1 MQTITGK
8 IRPSSRHLFTIGE
21 DLIQDKF
28 AAIMELVKNSY
39 DADATEVTLVIR
51 RRGDKSISV
60 VIEDNGV
67 GMSLEDIQTKWLVP
81 STANK
86 LNNRISQHGRI
97 MQGRKGIGR
106 YAANILGDDL
116 LLSTVTSQGE
126 STEIYVD
133 WSEFDKYE
141 YLDEIDIAIET
152 SKSSKESGTILAT
165 SHKLHKNKEGEKDEK
180 DWSREDIDKL
190 IFELKKL
197 IPPYQAR
204 NDDNF
209 NICIKTQNFDEDI
222 DLIISPFPFFE
233 IYDYRIHGEVKE
245 TGEAI
250 LYYENQ
256 RKSSEIETIIES
268 LSPTKCGKIKLDIR
282 VYDRDKTAIESLIGR
297 GLKDEQTG
305 KYLTNLQTRQLLN
318 DFNGI
323 GVYRNGFRIRPLGD
337 PENDWLELNKRR
349 VQTPSLRIGSNQ
361 TIGYVQIESEE
372 ISDLHEQSA
381 RDGLKKTDS
390 YYGLISITQE
400 VLSLLEQRRFIY
412 RRKIDSK
419 IKNKSVNN
427 KLSSVSDY
435 TSLSN
440 DLRNILQ
447 NFGLEKSSIEE
458 VNHLVL
464 KEENKK
470 QKIVDE
476 LSKAIAVYQGQA
488 TLGKIINVVM
498 HEGRRPLHYFRTQI
512 PNFEKWL
519 ELYLADGDDESLN
532 EMKEITE
539 GVNRNSSVLVDLFNR
554 LDPLATRKRDKAK
567 VFSLINTI
575 KNTFKIFETVLEKEK
590 IEIKISPSMGVDFY
604 GWPQDIATIFANLID
619 NSIYWMKDCTIPKI
633 ISVDIL
639 ENKSELIIDYFDTG
653 KGIKKE
659 LIEEESIFD
668 PEFTTKN
675 EGSGLGLAI
684 SGEAAER
691 NKLSLI
697 ALEHSGGAHFRL
709 SYNKG
714 NLEKEENLEDDEN
727 I

>member
-1 MQTITGK
+1 MSTVSGK

-39 DADATEVTLVIR
+39 DADASKVSVTFR
-51 RRGDKSISV
+51 RDSDKSLTITV
-60 VIEDNGV
+60 EDDGT
-67 GMSLEDIQTKWLVP
+67 GMSLADIQTKWLVP
-81 STANK
+81 STTSK
-86 LNNRISQHGRI
+86 VKKRVSQNGRVL
-97 MQGRKGIGR
+97 QGRKGIGR

-116 LLSTVTSQGE
+116 FLSTVTRKGE
-126 STEIYVD
+126 LTEVYVD
-133 WSEFDKYE
+133 WSDFTKYE
-141 YLDEIDIAIET
+141 FLDEINIKIDT
-152 SKSSKESGTILAT
+152 SNCSKKSGTILST
-165 SHKLHKNKEGEKDEK
+165 THLLVQKDKQENNDKKDEK
-180 DWSREDIDKL
+180 NWSREDIDKL
-190 IFELKKL
+190 IFELKKI
-197 IPPYQAR
+197 IPPFQ
-204 NDDNF
+204 NMNEDDQF
-209 NICIKTQNFDEDI
+209 NIIVKTQNFEEDI
-222 DLIISPFPFFE
+222 EVSISPIPFLE
-233 IYDYRIHGEVKE
+233 IYDYRIYGEVKE
-245 TGEAI
+245 TGKAI

-256 RKSSEIETIIES
+256 RKSSETETIIES

-282 VYDRDKTAIESLIGR
+282 VYDRDKTAIDSLIGR

-372 ISDLHEQSA
+372 NSDLHEQSA

-412 RRKIDSK
+412 RRKTDSR
-419 IKNKSVNN
+419 IKSKSVNN
-427 KLSSVSDY
+427 QLSSVSDY

-447 NFGLEKSSIEE
+447 DFGLEKSSIEK

-464 KEENKK
+464 KEEKKK

-519 ELYLADGDDESLN
+519 KLYLADGDDESLN
-532 EMKEITE
+532 EMIEISK
-539 GVNRNSSVLVDLFNR
+539 GVNINSSVLVDLFNR
-554 LDPLATRKRDKAK
+554 LDPLATRKRDKPK
-567 VFSLINTI
+567 VFSLINAI
-575 KNTFKIFETVLEKEK
+575 KNTIKIFETVLEKEK
-590 IEIKISPSMGVDFY
+590 IEIRIFPSTGIDFY

-619 NSIYWMKDCTIPKI
+619 NSIYWMKDCTTPKI
-633 ISVDIL
+633 ISIDVQ

-709 SYNKG
+709 SYNK
-714 NLEKEENLEDDEN
+714 ENLEDDEN